1 MSRLTPL
8 LLLCPLALAA
18 CGGSEPAVKAENA
31 SIDEVAK
38 ATQNAV
44 KMQPGQWQTQIKFVS
59 VDVPGMPKAQADMM
73 GQQMAKM
80 SETTAETCVTP
91 EMVNKPPSEM
101 FGGQAGGGCT
111 YDKFE
116 LAGGKLDSVMSCKPQ
131 AGGEMKATTS
141 GTIDSTSYEPAS
153 DTTMPGMPGMPGG
166 GKMTMKTQ
174 IIGKRIGDCTAQT
187 KG

>member
-1 MSRLTPL
+1 MSRLIPL
-8 LLLCPLALAA
+8 LLLCPLALSA

-31 SIDEVAK
+31 SIDQVAK
-38 ATQNAV
+38 ATQDAV

-80 SETTAETCVTP
+80 SEQTAETCVTP

-101 FGGQAGGGCT
+101 FGGKAGGGCT
-111 YDKFE
+111 YEKFE
-116 LAGGKLDSVMSCKPQ
+116 LAGGKIDSVMSCKPQ
-131 AGGEMKATTS
+131 GAGEMKATTTGTLS
-141 GTIDSTSYEPAS
+141 GTSYELTS
-153 DTTMPGMPGMPGG
+153 DTTMSGMPGMPGG

-174 IIGKRIGDCTAQT
+174 IIGKRIGDCPAA
-187 KG
+187 KS

>member
-1 MSRLTPL
+1 MSRFTPL

-101 FGGQAGGGCT
+101 FGGKAGGGCT

-141 GTIDSTSYEPAS
+141 GTIDSTSYELAS
-153 DTTMPGMPGMPGG
+153 DTTMSGMPGMPGG

-174 IIGKRIGDCTAQT
+174 IIGKRVGDCTAQT